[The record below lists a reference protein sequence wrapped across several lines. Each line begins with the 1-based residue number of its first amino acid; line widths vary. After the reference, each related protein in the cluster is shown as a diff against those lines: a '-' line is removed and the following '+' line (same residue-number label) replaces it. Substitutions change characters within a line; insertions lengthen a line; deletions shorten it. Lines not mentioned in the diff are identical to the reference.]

1 MLNMS
6 PKKRL
11 LVILAG
17 IGVMMACMALLSWVM
32 DKTTA
37 EYQESKS
44 GGVHYPTVESAK
56 WVTQMESLCILV
68 AQSYAG
74 VIGHTEPIAEELQGI
89 LQRIGI
95 KASIGESTEC
105 AATLDI
111 SLSVTPISEHVSG
124 AGQCYLSASAEGEA
138 QLSARGHK
146 TLTLALVK
154 APPNRSGFGIQIVS
168 ECPHTPADAP
178 LTSTW
183 VTAVAPVLNWWG
195 APALVSALQ
204 SELSELRWEASN
216 QFDTLGEAGEEA
228 IPVLTEMLS
237 DPDLLIRSAAAQALE
252 GFGTKAASAVPALIE
267 AYHNADQTAGYTFL
281 RALGQ
286 IGDARALPVLT
297 TALSTALDDEDW
309 YTAQEAAQ
317 ALGYMGAAAAPAV
330 PDLIPLLHS
339 NEYQV
344 VTAATEALGKIG
356 APAMQAVPEL
366 IKLLAGAESSYY
378 YFAENALEAI
388 TGQILNGNAD
398 AWQKWWDAH

>member
-17 IGVMMACMALLSWVM
+17 MGVIMACMALLSWVM

-37 EYQESKS
+37 AYQESKS

-56 WVTQMESLCILV
+56 WVTQMKSLCILV
-68 AQSYAG
+68 VQSYTG
-74 VIGHTEPIAEELQGI
+74 VEGHTEPIAEELKGI
-89 LQRIGI
+89 LKRIGI
-95 KASIGESTEC
+95 NASISESTEC

-111 SLSVTPISEHVSG
+111 KLSVKPISEHVGG
-124 AGQCYLSASAEGEA
+124 AGLCYLSASAEGEA

-154 APPNRSGFGIQIVS
+154 APPNRSGFGIKIVS
-168 ECPHTPADAP
+168 KCPRTPADAP
-178 LTSTW
+178 LTFTW

-204 SELSELRWEASN
+204 SELSELRWVVSN
-216 QFDTLGEAGEEA
+216 QFDSLGEAGEEA

-237 DPDLLIRSAAAQALE
+237 DPDLLIRSAALQALD
-252 GFGTKAASAVPALIE
+252 GFGAKAASAVPALIE

-281 RALGQ
+281 RALGR

-297 TALSTALDDEDW
+297 AALDDEDW
-309 YTAQEAAQ
+309 YTAYEAAQ
-317 ALGYMGAAAAPAV
+317 ALGYMGATAAPAV

-339 NEYQV
+339 NEHQV

-378 YFAENALEAI
+378 YYAENALEAI
-388 TGQILNGNAD
+388 TGQNLGRNAA
-398 AWQKWWDAH
+398 AWQKWWEQRK